1 MIKLTVKQ
9 LIESVQSGALGR
21 LLALNKPI
29 KVAWANR
36 KLGTSANDEIKAYDE
51 RRKVLLEQHGTLVEG
66 AQEYTFADGE
76 GAKFQT
82 AHLELIQQTV
92 ELPGEPVKLADLGAG
107 RLSEIDL
114 SVLEPFLTE

>member
-9 LIESVQSGALGR
+9 LVEATQSGALGR
-21 LLALNKPI
+21 FLTLDKPI

-36 KLGTSANDEIKAYDE
+36 KQGPAATDELKLYDE
-51 RRKVLLEQHGTLVEG
+51 RRTALLKQHGTLSEG
-66 AQEYTFADGE
+66 AKEYTFADGE
-76 GAKFQT
+76 GEKFQS
-82 AHLELIQQTV
+82 AHAELIAQTV

-114 SVLEPFLTE
+114 SVLEAFLTE

>member
-9 LIESVQSGALGR
+9 LVEAVQSGALGR
-21 LLALNKPI
+21 LLALDKPI

-36 KLGTSANDEIKAYDE
+36 KQGTSANDEIKAYDE
-51 RRKVLLEQHGTLVEG
+51 RRMVILKQHGTLAEG
-66 AQEYTFADGE
+66 AKEYTFAEGE
-76 GAKFQT
+76 AEKFAA
-82 AHLELIQQTV
+82 AHMELIQQTV

-114 SVLEPFLTE
+114 SALEPFLTE

>member
-1 MIKLTVKQ
+1 MIALTVKQ

-21 LLALNKPI
+21 LLALDKPI
-29 KVAWANR
+29 KVAWTNR

-51 RRKVLLEQHGTLVEG
+51 RRMVILKQHGTLAEG
-66 AQEYTFADGE
+66 AKEYTFAEGE
-76 GAKFQT
+76 AEKFGA

-92 ELPGEPVKLADLGAG
+92 ELPGEPVKLADLGTG
-107 RLSEIDL
+107 RLSELDL